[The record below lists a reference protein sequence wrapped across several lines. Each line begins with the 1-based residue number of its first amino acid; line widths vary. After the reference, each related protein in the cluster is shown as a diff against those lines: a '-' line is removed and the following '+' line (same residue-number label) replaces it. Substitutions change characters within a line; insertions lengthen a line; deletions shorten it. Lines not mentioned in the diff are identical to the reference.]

1 MVSKRRNRSTKNRK
15 SRRSRNK
22 LNGGITF
29 KTGKY
34 GFFCNKETYNKLFG
48 NVVKGEDAP
57 SINKLNSE
65 LSLKGYRLENN
76 SGVAKLIISNGERA
90 LNAANLIG
98 NTIGYTLVS
107 PFLIGIVLI
116 GVGLSFTDKEKALRK
131 KEEIAARTTSS
142 YKHGQLDRILDK
154 GLNAEIGYYKG
165 LKPTPQVSLSFPPTK
180 DVPQNQESETDDP
193 QNSQPT
199 TDVSENSQ
207 PTTDDPQNSQPTTDV
222 SVNSQPTTDDLP
234 TLVSVNLDNDTE
246 IKEFI
251 DVFISLTH
259 LQKLKIDCCV
269 VINVNRFSANTYE
282 RIVDKNPIPSVE
294 LSNIE
299 ASAQALSIIN

>member
-1 MVSKRRNRSTKNRK
+1 MV
-15 SRRSRNK
+15 
-22 LNGGITF
+22 
-29 KTGKY
+29 
-34 GFFCNKETYNKLFG
+34 FFCNKETYNSLFG

-57 SINKLNSE
+57 SINKLNSQ

-90 LNAANLIG
+90 LNAAKLIG
-98 NTIGYTLVS
+98 NTIGYTIVS
-107 PFLIGIVLI
+107 PLLLLIVVP
-116 GVGLSFTDKEKALRK
+116 GVAWYFSDETIKERKEK
-131 KEEIAARTTSS
+131 EIVARTTSS

-165 LKPTPQVSLSFPPTK
+165 LKPEPQ
-180 DVPQNQESETDDP
+180 DVPQNT
-193 QNSQPT
+193 QPT
-199 TDVSENSQ
+199 TDV
-207 PTTDDPQNSQPTTDV
+207 P
-222 SVNSQPTTDDLP
+222 P
-234 TLVSVNLDNDTE
+234 TLVSINLDNDTE

-269 VINVNRFSANTYE
+269 VINVKPFDTNIYE

-294 LSNIE
+294 VSNIE
-299 ASAQALSIIN
+299 ASAQELA

>member
-1 MVSKRRNRSTKNRK
+1 MASKRRNRSTKNRK
-15 SRRSRNK
+15 SRRSQNK
-22 LNGGITF
+22 LKGGITF
-29 KTGKY
+29 KSGKY
-34 GFFCNKETYNKLFG
+34 GFFCNRETYNSLFG
-48 NVVKGEDAP
+48 IVVKGQDAP
-57 SINKLNSE
+57 SINKLNSQ

-90 LNAANLIG
+90 VDAAKYIG
-98 NTIGYTLVS
+98 ITIGYTLVS
-107 PFLIGIVLI
+107 PILSLVVVP
-116 GVGLSFTDKEKALRK
+116 GVAWYFSDDQIKER
-131 KEEIAARTTSS
+131 KEEEINDRTTSG
-142 YKHGQLDRILDK
+142 YKHSKVDEILDK

-165 LKPTPQVSLSFPPTK
+165 LKPKPQVSSIWPPPN
-180 DVPQNQESETDDP
+180 DVP

-199 TDVSENSQ
+199 TNV
-207 PTTDDPQNSQPTTDV
+207 P
-222 SVNSQPTTDDLP
+222 P
-234 TLVSVNLDNDTE
+234 TLVSVNLDNDTV

-269 VINVNRFSANTYE
+269 VININPFSANTYE

-299 ASAQALSIIN
+299 ASALELK

>member
-1 MVSKRRNRSTKNRK
+1 MTSKRRKLLTKNRK
-15 SRRSRNK
+15 SRRSQNK
-22 LNGGITF
+22 LKGGITF

-57 SINKLNSE
+57 SINKLNSQ

-107 PFLIGIVLI
+107 PFLIGIVLL

-131 KEEIAARTTSS
+131 KQEIAARTTSS

-165 LKPTPQVSLSFPPTK
+165 LKPPPK
-180 DVPQNQESETDDP
+180 DVPQNQESKTEVP
-193 QNSQPT
+193 
-199 TDVSENSQ
+199 
-207 PTTDDPQNSQPTTDV
+207 
-222 SVNSQPTTDDLP
+222 P

-269 VINVNRFSANTYE
+269 VINVNRFSANTYD
-282 RIVDKNPIPSVE
+282 RIVDKNLIPSVE

-299 ASAQALSIIN
+299 ASSQELQ